1 MIELAQIETLVGK
14 IPESPGGD
22 RSIGT
27 YDGGLHA
34 NWKLRKPGSRSKHGR
49 NGTRQGACGARGAA
63 LLGAISIS
71 SVVTR
76 EGQAVFEGISKSWKA
91 GKRLRL

>member
-1 MIELAQIETLVGK
+1 MDAMEPVKVLV
-14 IPESPGGD
+14 E
-22 RSIGT
+22 
-27 YDGGLHA
+27 
-34 NWKLRKPGSRSKHGR
+34 
-49 NGTRQGACGARGAA
+49 RGEQHS
-63 LLGAISIS
+63 LGAISIS